1 MQHYCIKAHS
11 NFTSDCKTLYLHLFK
26 DTNSFYMQ
34 RKWFQYWFNSP
45 YYHILYQQRND
56 AEAEFFIDKLTSFLN
71 PEADAKMLDIAC
83 GKGRHSIYLN
93 KKGFDVTGI
102 DLSEQSIK
110 YAKQFENS
118 KLHFLVHDMRRL
130 FYINYFDVALNLF
143 TSFGYFDTEK
153 EHVNALKTFR
163 KCLTAEGI
171 LVLDYFNTE
180 KIIRNLNS
188 CETKS
193 LDGITFQITKSVVD
207 GKIIKK
213 IDFEDQQ
220 RVYHFEERVQAFSF
234 EDFERMLGK
243 AGMVIQKTFGN
254 YDLADFDKTNSDRL
268 ILICKKA

>member
-1 MQHYCIKAHS
+1 
-11 NFTSDCKTLYLHLFK
+11 
-26 DTNSFYMQ
+26 MQ

-56 AEAEFFIDKLTSFLN
+56 AEAEFFIDKLTDFLKPL
-71 PEADAKMLDIAC
+71 PEAKMLDIAC

-110 YAKQFENS
+110 YAKQFEND

-130 FYINYFDVALNLF
+130 FYINYFDIALNLF

-153 EHVNALKTFR
+153 DHVNALKTFR
-163 KCLTAEGI
+163 KSLKSDGI
-171 LVLDYFNTE
+171 LILDYFNTE
-180 KIIRNLNS
+180 KIVRNLNS

-193 LDGITFQITKSVVD
+193 LDGINFNITKNVVD

-213 IDFEDQQ
+213 IHFEDEGKI
-220 RVYHFEERVQAFSF
+220 YNFEERVQAFSF
-234 EDFERMLGK
+234 ADFERMLTK
-243 AGMVIQKTFGN
+243 AGIVIEKTFGS
-254 YDLADFDKTNSDRL
+254 YALDSFDECTSDRL

>member
-1 MQHYCIKAHS
+1 
-11 NFTSDCKTLYLHLFK
+11 
-26 DTNSFYMQ
+26 MQ

-56 AEAEFFIDKLTSFLN
+56 AEAEFFIDKLTDFLH
-71 PEADAKMLDIAC
+71 PSTDSKMLDIAC

-110 YAKQFENS
+110 YAKAFENE

-130 FYINYFDVALNLF
+130 FYINYFDIALNLF

-153 EHVNALKTFR
+153 DHVNALKTFR
-163 KCLTAEGI
+163 KCLKADGI
-171 LVLDYFNTE
+171 LVVDYFNTE
-180 KIIRNLNS
+180 KIVRNLNS

-193 LDGITFQITKSVVD
+193 LDGITFNITKNVSE

-213 IDFEDQQ
+213 INFEDKKKI
-220 RVYHFEERVQAFSF
+220 YNFEERVQAFSL
-234 EDFERMLGK
+234 EDFTRMITK
-243 AGMVIQKTFGN
+243 AGMVIQNTFGSYSLDN
-254 YDLADFDKTNSDRL
+254 FDESNSDRL
-268 ILICKKA
+268 ILICKKG

>member
-1 MQHYCIKAHS
+1 MH
-11 NFTSDCKTLYLHLFK
+11 
-26 DTNSFYMQ
+26 

-56 AEAEFFIDKLTSFLN
+56 AEAEFFIDKLTDFIN
-71 PEADAKMLDIAC
+71 PKVDSKMLDIAC

-102 DLSEQSIK
+102 DLSAQSIK
-110 YAKQFENS
+110 YAKQFEND

-130 FYINYFDVALNLF
+130 FYINYYDIALNLF

-153 EHVNALKTFR
+153 DHVNALKTFR
-163 KCLTAEGI
+163 KCLTADGI
-171 LVLDYFNTE
+171 LIIDYFNTE
-180 KIIRNLNS
+180 KILRNLNS

-193 LDGITFQITKSVVD
+193 LDGITFNITKNVIE

-213 IDFEDQQ
+213 ITFEDKQKT
-220 RVYHFEERVQAFSF
+220 YNFEERVQAFSF
-234 EDFERMLGK
+234 DDFERMLTK
-243 AGMVIQKTFGN
+243 AGMVIYKTFGS
-254 YDLADFDKTNSDRL
+254 YALDEFDESNSDRL

>member
-1 MQHYCIKAHS
+1 
-11 NFTSDCKTLYLHLFK
+11 
-26 DTNSFYMQ
+26 MQ

-56 AEAEFFIDKLTSFLN
+56 AEAEFFIDNLTEYLDPKANS
-71 PEADAKMLDIAC
+71 KMLDIAC

-93 KKGFDVTGI
+93 KKGYDVTGI

-110 YAKQFENS
+110 YAKQFEND

-153 EHVNALKTFR
+153 DHVNAIKTFR
-163 KCLTAEGI
+163 KSLNTNGI
-171 LVLDYFNTE
+171 LVIDYFNTE

-193 LDGITFQITKSVVD
+193 LNGIIFHIDKKVVD

-213 IDFEDQQ
+213 INFEDKQKI
-220 RVYHFEERVQAFSF
+220 YNFEERVQAFSF
-234 EDFERMLGK
+234 EDFERMLTK
-243 AGMVIQKTFGN
+243 AGMAIQKIFGS
-254 YDLADFDKTNSDRL
+254 YALDDFDQTNSDRL